1 MIKNIVFDVNGVLVS
16 NISIETIIS
25 FSQDYTIAEAAMLR
39 KMGRTEIWKRYDT
52 GFYRTRESMAD
63 DFIALWPQDEKMI
76 RQTLSS
82 RRGIAVNERMEKF
95 IVELKR
101 KYKVYLLSNVGYEDL
116 EKVLP
121 QKFARICDGAVY
133 SCEVGVV
140 KPDERI
146 YRILL
151 DRYDLKAEETV
162 FIDDGRRNI
171 RAAQKLGFHAVKH
184 VSNKRTMSEIC
195 RIASLE

>member
-16 NISIETIIS
+16 NISIETIIA
-25 FSQDYTIAEAAMLR
+25 FSQDYTIAKAAMLR

-63 DFIALWPQDEKMI
+63 DFAALWPQEEKLI
-76 RQTLSS
+76 RQVLTS
-82 RRGIAVNERMEKF
+82 RRGIAVNEKLEKF
-95 IVELKR
+95 IVDLKR

-133 SCEVGVV
+133 SCEEGVV

-151 DRYDLKAEETV
+151 YRFGLKAEETV

-171 RAAQKLGFHAVKH
+171 RAARKLGFHAVKH
-184 VSNKRTMSEIC
+184 VSNRRTMSEIC